1 VCLVLVYSILE
12 TAYVLKSSCFQ
23 YTVYQDPADLSNCS
37 TKKCIYFDYMTLL
50 HHVSCVLKWLIWL
63 YAVYLWFDS
72 PKKAP
77 WGLKHVGM
85 CSVVMQYKY
94 LRNDLCICWFNIVND
109 FIHFLHLGFPR

>member
-1 VCLVLVYSILE
+1 
-12 TAYVLKSSCFQ
+12 
-23 YTVYQDPADLSNCS
+23 
-37 TKKCIYFDYMTLL
+37 MTLL